1 MNRIATSGE
10 GVTRNARREAA
21 ASNADDAIIE
31 LRLIT
36 VTVHSI
42 DVLKHSAPKLDSVSR
57 ADPSRSG
64 AKGRALA
71 RNDGGWGVD
80 V

>member
-1 MNRIATSGE
+1 MTNYGDSE
-10 GVTRNARREAA
+10 
-21 ASNADDAIIE
+21 
-31 LRLIT
+31 IT

-42 DVLKHSAPKLDSVSR
+42 DVLKHSAPKLDYVSR

-64 AKGRALA
+64 AKGKALA
-71 RNDGGWGVD
+71 RNDVGWGVD